1 MQGWTIHPART
12 VDYGTIDIGACF
24 ATGLETRMFAV
35 SSAVSGA
42 LSRVGVCVINLLSHF
57 FVLRFVMARTRTR
70 ANRQQ
75 EALNIYVVV
84 DGLGNC

>member
-1 MQGWTIHPART
+1 MPFHRYWSAKRNG
-12 VDYGTIDIGACF
+12 IGNKNVCGKF
-24 ATGLETRMFAV
+24 AFLGV
-35 SSAVSGA
+35 
-42 LSRVGVCVINLLSHF
+42 LSRVGARAMNLLSHF